1 MRHVEPGL
9 PVMVGAPMLP
19 DMFVVTEEDAAVIR
33 DAFDH
38 VGELSAAVELIACSR
53 ARRYQIDRWAT
64 AREISPVS

>member
-19 DMFVVTEEDAAVIR
+19 DMVVVTEEDAAAIR

-38 VGELSAAVELIACSR
+38 GGELSAAVELHRLFPGPAPP
-53 ARRYQIDRWAT
+53 D
-64 AREISPVS
+64 

>member
-19 DMFVVTEEDAAVIR
+19 DMFVVTEEDAAAIR

-38 VGELSAAVELIACSR
+38 GGELSAAVAL
-53 ARRYQIDRWAT
+53 RRLFPGPAPPD
-64 AREISPVS
+64 